1 MCDHS
6 LRGAYVTDLLLIRF
20 WHHLGSAVIH
30 THRSG
35 FVFDERFPMKY
46 IKREVTGQQPANDKR
61 PEDYPGSR
69 LLVLASLL
77 LENLKFDR
85 IGTINDKSLQWL

>member
-1 MCDHS
+1 
-6 LRGAYVTDLLLIRF
+6 
-20 WHHLGSAVIH
+20 
-30 THRSG
+30 
-35 FVFDERFPMKY
+35 MKY